1 MKLNFRNRIAL
12 YYIVVTAVII
22 LGTFIS
28 IYLLVRNTIY
38 ESIDADLQFEIQ
50 KHSQE
55 ITIGQDTI
63 YFTNKAELEEREHLE
78 VQVNPVFIQITDT
91 LGQVF
96 DKSPNLKEDILQLV
110 ATGENSYFNSELSHK
125 SVRQAQLPLTKN
137 GKVKG
142 YMIGALSINSALTL
156 LSKLKYTL
164 LILYPLILIVLF
176 LISRYLAGKNISP
189 IANIIHT
196 TNRITRNNL
205 HERVQLPETEDE
217 LYALSS
223 AINELLGRVQAAMD
237 REKAFTMDASHE
249 LRTPL
254 TNLRGN
260 LEVLIRKERA
270 TSEYEKTV
278 NYSLDVIDSM
288 THTLEQLLILARMD
302 KAHLVENDEGILI
315 TSVIDICLARQKWFI
330 EQKNIQVK
338 LEYDALEHS
347 LIPEYYSQLIVDN
360 ILGNAIKYSAEAGLV
375 EIAVQEIDGLIH
387 CVIKDHGV
395 GIAEEDFDHLYQ
407 SFYRAKDS
415 SGAPGNGLGLS
426 IVKKA
431 AEEIGARLEMK
442 STKGKGTVVTIIFK
456 PILRE

>member
-1 MKLNFRNRIAL
+1 
-12 YYIVVTAVII
+12 
-22 LGTFIS
+22 
-28 IYLLVRNTIY
+28 
-38 ESIDADLQFEIQ
+38 
-50 KHSQE
+50 
-55 ITIGQDTI
+55 
-63 YFTNKAELEEREHLE
+63 
-78 VQVNPVFIQITDT
+78 
-91 LGQVF
+91 
-96 DKSPNLKEDILQLV
+96 
-110 ATGENSYFNSELSHK
+110 
-125 SVRQAQLPLTKN
+125 
-137 GKVKG
+137 
-142 YMIGALSINSALTL
+142 
-156 LSKLKYTL
+156 
-164 LILYPLILIVLF
+164 
-176 LISRYLAGKNISP
+176 
-189 IANIIHT
+189 NIIHT

-360 ILGNAIKYSAEAGLV
+360 ILGNAIKY
-375 EIAVQEIDGLIH
+375 
-387 CVIKDHGV
+387 
-395 GIAEEDFDHLYQ
+395 
-407 SFYRAKDS
+407 
-415 SGAPGNGLGLS
+415 
-426 IVKKA
+426 
-431 AEEIGARLEMK
+431 
-442 STKGKGTVVTIIFK
+442 
-456 PILRE
+456 

>member
-1 MKLNFRNRIAL
+1 M
-12 YYIVVTAVII
+12 
-22 LGTFIS
+22 
-28 IYLLVRNTIY
+28 
-38 ESIDADLQFEIQ
+38 
-50 KHSQE
+50 
-55 ITIGQDTI
+55 
-63 YFTNKAELEEREHLE
+63 
-78 VQVNPVFIQITDT
+78 
-91 LGQVF
+91 
-96 DKSPNLKEDILQLV
+96 
-110 ATGENSYFNSELSHK
+110 
-125 SVRQAQLPLTKN
+125 
-137 GKVKG
+137 
-142 YMIGALSINSALTL
+142 
-156 LSKLKYTL
+156 
-164 LILYPLILIVLF
+164 
-176 LISRYLAGKNISP
+176 
-189 IANIIHT
+189 
-196 TNRITRNNL
+196 
-205 HERVQLPETEDE
+205 QLPETEDE

-360 ILGNAIKYSAEAGLV
+360 ILGNAIKYSAVAGLV